1 MEHHFDIDNAI
12 QYGLDEAI
20 ILNHLIFWI
29 EKNRANKRNFING
42 YHWTYSSYK
51 AFTEIFPY
59 WKELKIKRI
68 LDSLVKQEV
77 ILRENHNK
85 AGYDRTC
92 WYALKN
98 EESIFQKRNIHIS
111 KMKNGDFK
119 NERPIPYNLTYNNT
133 YNNTDKELTFFSSDY
148 KNLWLEWVEYKKT
161 EFKDNFKTKK
171 AEQTA
176 INQLQ
181 KISNNDIE
189 IAKEIVNLSIANR
202 WKGLFK
208 LKTTIKTTNNG
219 KTTSDYYRENYER
232 NLKWATEWDI
242 AEGRQPIFGSEENG

>member
-12 QYGLDEAI
+12 SYGLDEAI

-68 LDSLVKQEV
+68 LDSLVKQQV

-111 KMKNGDFK
+111 KMKDASIK
-119 NERPIPYNLTYNNT
+119 NERPIPYNITYNNT
-133 YNNTDKELTFFSSDY
+133 YNNTNTELTFFSSDY
-148 KNLWLEWVEYKKT
+148 ESLWLDWVEYKKT

-219 KTTSDYYRENYER
+219 KTTSDYYRENYQQ